1 MMSTRFLPMSW
12 TSPLT
17 VASTTRPLPPWSAF
31 SMWGSSTATAAFIT
45 SADWS
50 TNGSCISPA
59 PNRSPTVFIPAS
71 RTSLMIESGVRVCMA
86 SARSASR
93 PSRTPSTMRRWRR
106 SSGGRGQAEGDV
118 GDAQDGPDPGQLGL
132 DPPDRLQGGHGV
144 APQVL
149 LARPEREGEGVEDE
163 VLGGQAVLGDGQ
175 VVDAVGDAQL
185 PVDVAGLALL
195 VDQQG
200 DQGGPVPPGHRADG
214 VHAGLAVLQGGGV
227 DDGPAAEAP

>member
-1 MMSTRFLPMSW
+1 MSW

-59 PNRSPTVFIPAS
+59 PNSSPTVFIPAS
-71 RTSLMIESGVRVCMA
+71 RTSLMIESGLRACMA

-106 SSGGRGQAEGDV
+106 SSIGRA
-118 GDAQDGPDPGQLGL
+118 A
-132 DPPDRLQGGHGV
+132 RSS
-144 APQVL
+144 A
-149 LARPEREGEGVEDE
+149 LAA
-163 VLGGQAVLGDGQ
+163 LATS
-175 VVDAVGDAQL
+175 L
-185 PVDVAGLALL
+185 PSN
-195 VDQQG
+195 
-200 DQGGPVPPGHRADG
+200 RAMNFCSG
-214 VHAGLAVLQGGGV
+214 S
-227 DDGPAAEAP
+227 